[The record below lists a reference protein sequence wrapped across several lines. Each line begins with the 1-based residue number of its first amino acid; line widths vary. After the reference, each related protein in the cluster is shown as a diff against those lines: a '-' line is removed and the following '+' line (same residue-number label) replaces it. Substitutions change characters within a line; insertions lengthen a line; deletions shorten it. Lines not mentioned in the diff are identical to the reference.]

1 MPLRAKTRQGWAPRS
16 RGEPATNCAS
26 SRARNDPGAIV
37 QIDQGFPRV
46 RLRTAEDTASLGIRL
61 ASSCQEGLIIFLTG
75 ELGAG
80 KTSLAR
86 AFIGAMGYQGRITS
100 PSYAL
105 VENYRSPSR
114 SIFHFDLY
122 RLAEPEELEHIGIR
136 DYMEPDAV
144 WLVEWPE
151 HGAGVLPS
159 PDLEIALRYARPGRY
174 ADLRPSSD
182 SGREL
187 MERSLKS

>member
-1 MPLRAKTRQGWAPRS
+1 M
-16 RGEPATNCAS
+16 S
-26 SRARNDPGAIV
+26 SDPGVWLA
-37 QIDQGFPRV
+37 
-46 RLRTAEDTASLGIRL
+46 TAEDTAALGVRL
-61 ASSCQEGLIIFLTG
+61 ASACREGLIIFLSG

-80 KTSLAR
+80 KTALAR

-105 VENYRSPSR
+105 VESYRSPSR

-122 RLAEPEELEHIGIR
+122 RLAEPEELEFIGVR

-151 HGAGVLPS
+151 HGAGVLPP
-159 PDLEIALRYARPGRY
+159 PDLEIALRYAQPGRY
-174 ADLRPSSD
+174 ADLRPSSE
-182 SGREL
+182 SGRKL
-187 MERSLKS
+187 LERLQKF